1 MKVLAVLVLAV
12 FTGCNAN
19 LFYADAPR
27 SHTEELR
34 DGFWLYA
41 GKITQTTDDTIQVI
55 RKSQKTKENC
65 FLSINFR
72 PISARLM
79 ESADAASKYAASLQE
94 QLPPVAQDLITKV
107 SAEADLLKERVNTE
121 LSTVRERLEPLAGDL
136 KVKVQERVEQLKQEL
151 APYVDTVDAEG
162 LRITLIEKSEELKA
176 SLEQTVADLQ
186 VQMGPYTEEV
196 KVKVEQHLEDFKQR
210 VSPVAEK
217 VQGQLKERVQQV
229 RELAAPYVEE
239 VRDRLNPYAD
249 DLQTRLAAL
258 YESFGKK
265 KVKDYK

>member
-55 RKSQKTKENC
+55 RKSQ
-65 FLSINFR
+65 LGQD
-72 PISARLM
+72 ISARLM

-258 YESFGKK
+258 YESF
-265 KVKDYK
+265 VNTN